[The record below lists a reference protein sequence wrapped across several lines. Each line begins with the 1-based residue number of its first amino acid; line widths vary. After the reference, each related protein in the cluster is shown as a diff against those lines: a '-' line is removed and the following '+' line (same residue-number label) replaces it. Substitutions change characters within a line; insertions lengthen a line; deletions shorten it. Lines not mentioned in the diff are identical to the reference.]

1 MKVTNTAPT
10 AWRDMR
16 RDWQSW
22 SAWERRAVTLGF
34 GALSATMAY
43 MLLGLTGNFN

>member
-1 MKVTNTAPT
+1 MRTAKTAPS
-10 AWRDMR
+10 AWRDVR

-22 SAWERRAVTLGF
+22 STWERRAATLGF

-43 MLLGLTGNFN
+43 MLLGLAG